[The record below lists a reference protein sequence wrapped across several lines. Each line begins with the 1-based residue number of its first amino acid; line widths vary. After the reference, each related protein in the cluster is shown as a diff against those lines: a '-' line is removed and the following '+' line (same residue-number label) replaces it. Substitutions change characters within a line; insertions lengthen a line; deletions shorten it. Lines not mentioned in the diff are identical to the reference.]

1 MSPEELERVTT
12 ILIMMMEDSGIPI
25 DSKSRLR
32 TYIYHAFN
40 DDRIKFLDKDG
51 NLIGFMIWEVHKNNE
66 KIEIYVSH
74 LVIMK
79 EFKGFNLKK
88 AVTFLKQK
96 YPDLTKLHWDSN
108 RRNKRVEKEG
118 SLALI

>member
-1 MSPEELERVTT
+1 MSPEELTRVTT
-12 ILIMMMEDSGIPI
+12 ILIMIMEDAGIPI

-40 DDRIKFLDKDG
+40 DDRIKFLDNNG
-51 NLIGFMIWEVHKNNE
+51 NLIGFMIWEVYKNNE
-66 KIEIYVSH
+66 KLEIYVSH
-74 LVIMK
+74 LVIMS

-108 RRNKRVEKEG
+108 KRNKRVEKEG

>member
-1 MSPEELERVTT
+1 MMDIENLTT
-12 ILIMMMEDSGIPI
+12 FLILMMEENGLHI
-25 DSKSRLR
+25 DSKSRMR
-32 TYIYHAFN
+32 NFIYHAFN

-51 NLIGFMIWEVHKNNE
+51 KIIGYMIWEVYRKEN
-66 KIEIYVSH
+66 KLEIYVSH
-74 LVIMK
+74 LVIMNA
-79 EFKGFNLKK
+79 FKGFNLKK
-88 AVTFLKQK
+88 AVTFLKEK